1 MTLDWK
7 YSLES
12 LNENPQKQTSSLHEH
27 LDKISFEE
35 IREVKNR
42 VNFYLTHL
50 KIISKK
56 NNSVSTEKQL
66 SFLKKLNGLLD
77 NELCKRRQKVPVYIP
92 IQK

>member
-1 MTLDWK
+1 MILDWK
-7 YSLES
+7 YSLEKLS
-12 LNENPQKQTSSLHEH
+12 ENPQKQSCSLHEH

-50 KIISKK
+50 KIIAKK

-77 NELCKRRQKVPVYIP
+77 NEICKRRERVPVYIT
-92 IQK
+92 INK